1 MTSSSLL
8 YPSSHQGTS
17 DSRLPLVTCDRRGEG
32 AGFSGRS
39 LSEAPTRWRAAD
51 WTEVCRQ
58 AWAHRV
64 TGSWGPQ
71 RIAGQSHSFVFSCWC
86 RPLPGE
92 KALKEITAN
101 KVGDAI

>member
-64 TGSWGPQ
+64 TGSQGHGDHSASQVRAIVLFSP
-71 RIAGQSHSFVFSCWC
+71 AG
-86 RPLPGE
+86 
-92 KALKEITAN
+92 
-101 KVGDAI
+101 VGLCQERRL